1 MTRSSQSLKSRYIKI
16 EGWSSILLNSLLFI
30 LKYWA
35 GIASGSLALI
45 ADAWHTLTDSIS
57 SVIVLIG
64 GAISRKPADQD
75 HPFGHGRVEH
85 ITAIIIGV
93 LLSIIA
99 FDFIVQAISKFGSRE
114 TTVYGTLAWIV
125 TILSIII
132 KEGMAQFAFFAAR
145 ETRSSILAADA
156 WHHRTDAL
164 SSIIVLAGLFI
175 GKYFWWTDAVLT
187 FLVALMI
194 GYASVDIL
202 KKEIRSLMGE
212 QPEQETVVKIIATAQ
227 KTSKILLHMHHIHL
241 HTYGDHTE
249 LSCHIKL
256 PPEMTLV
263 DAHEICNRIEN
274 ILLDEFSYIA
284 TVHPEPLP
292 GPIPVPSGFGPN
304 QSAESD
310 VQENP

>member
-1 MTRSSQSLKSRYIKI
+1 MYYTMNKSSATLKDKYIKV

-35 GIASGSLALI
+35 GVATGSMALI
-45 ADAWHTLTDSIS
+45 ADAWHTLSDSVS

-64 GAISRKPADQD
+64 GTISRKPADHD

-93 LLSIIA
+93 LLAIIA
-99 FDFIVQAISKFGSRE
+99 FDFMVGAVAKFGTRE
-114 TTVYGTLAWIV
+114 ATVYGTIAWVV
-125 TILSIII
+125 TIISVFV
-132 KEGMAQFAFFAAR
+132 KEAMAQFAFLAAR
-145 ETRSSILAADA
+145 KTGSNILSADA

-164 SSIIVLAGLFI
+164 SSLLILAGLFV

-194 GYASVDIL
+194 GYASYDIL
-202 KKEIRSLMGE
+202 KKEIHALMGE
-212 QPEQETVVKIIATAQ
+212 QPSEELLDRIIQTAQ
-227 KTSKILLHMHHIHL
+227 GSSQIQLHLHHIHI
-241 HTYGDHTE
+241 HSYGDHTE

-263 DAHEICNRIEN
+263 EAHEICTRVEKD
-274 ILLDEFSYIA
+274 ILEKFGFIT

-292 GPIPVPSGFGPN
+292 GPVPLK
-304 QSAESD
+304 
-310 VQENP
+310 